1 MNTLKA
7 IPAYGREYDNHEAL
21 IADWLAGKDFQIDG
35 GSYFSIRDYDYLA
48 ITLNYDDICIAHDY
62 NPISSVSYI
71 NLFKPAT
78 PAEMA
83 EFTS

>member
-48 ITLNYDDICIAHDY
+48 ITLNYDDIEMKHC
-62 NPISSVSYI
+62 NGFISSATFI
-71 NLFKPAT
+71 PLFKPAT
-78 PAEMA
+78 V
-83 EFTS
+83 SW